1 MKYIKTVSMVV
12 AAALFLCSFPIFADN
27 SSVDACAVIGADCTE
42 GDVENVYRDFGVT
55 RGSVKEI
62 TVTNEEEREL
72 LSDYI
77 DSSIIGTNSISC
89 VYLQLSETNEGIDIK
104 INNISWCTEEM
115 YINALTTVG
124 ISNVNVIISAPYSVS
139 GTAALTGIYK
149 AYETLTGKELDSTAK
164 DAGADELTVTAELS
178 DTIGSEDSIAI
189 VNELKEILNE
199 TKDMSDEELRGQI
212 IKIAD
217 EYNVSLTEDQITQ
230 LISLCRQLEKMDTTE
245 LLQRVEEAKETIRKL
260 GEVKEDA
267 KGFVNKIETFFKRI
281 ANFFANILS

>member
-1 MKYIKTVSMVV
+1 
-12 AAALFLCSFPIFADN
+12 
-27 SSVDACAVIGADCTE
+27 
-42 GDVENVYRDFGVT
+42 
-55 RGSVKEI
+55 
-62 TVTNEEEREL
+62 
-72 LSDYI
+72 
-77 DSSIIGTNSISC
+77 
-89 VYLQLSETNEGIDIK
+89 
-104 INNISWCTEEM
+104 M

-230 LISLCRQLEKMDTTE
+230 LISLCRKLEKMDTTE